1 VTEDVPAELRARVA
15 QLGLEL
21 RLRHLGT
28 PGQLAF
34 ALPVRG
40 LDYWQAR
47 LLRDGKLVVHGEGVT
62 VEAAVRDALHAHRSE
77 PPRF

>member
-1 VTEDVPAELRARVA
+1 MAEDRNPVQELPDHLRYRIAG
-15 QLGLEL
+15 LGLEV
-21 RLRHLGT
+21 RLRRLGT

-47 LLRDGKLVVHGEGVT
+47 LLRDGKLVTHGEGVT
-62 VEAAVRDALHAHRSE
+62 PEAAVRTALRGL
-77 PPRF
+77 

>member
-1 VTEDVPAELRARVA
+1 MANRAEELPDRLRDRVA
-15 QLGLEL
+15 ELGLEL
-21 RLRHLGT
+21 RLHHLGT

-34 ALPVRG
+34 AVPVRG

-62 VEAAVRDALHAHRSE
+62 AEAAVADALAALDRT
-77 PPRF
+77 

>member
-15 QLGLEL
+15 ELGLEL
-21 RLRHLGT
+21 RLPHLGT

-47 LLRDGKLVVHGEGVT
+47 LLRDGKLVAHGEGVSPDA
-62 VEAAVRDALHAHRSE
+62 VVRDALLAHDRA
-77 PPRF
+77 